1 MLSGCISEGFWRT
14 YINIEALI
22 NGHRECEG
30 QIKKCYHQFQNFW
43 DDLFDVLLP
52 IVFVFYKPEKST
64 KENDKSA
71 AIEALLSFL
80 YVKFTEVL
88 MQMCEK

>member
-1 MLSGCISEGFWRT
+1 MLSSISEFLGWFIWRFAA
-14 YINIEALI
+14 Y
-22 NGHRECEG
+22 
-30 QIKKCYHQFQNFW
+30 F
-43 DDLFDVLLP
+43 
-52 IVFVFYKPEKST
+52 FVFYKPEKST

-88 MQMCEK
+88 MKMSEK